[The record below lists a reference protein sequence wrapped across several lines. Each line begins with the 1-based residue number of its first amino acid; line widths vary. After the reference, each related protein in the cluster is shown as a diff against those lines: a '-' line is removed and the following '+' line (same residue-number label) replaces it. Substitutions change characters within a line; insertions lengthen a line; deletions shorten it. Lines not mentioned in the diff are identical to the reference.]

1 MINRLWRRENEN
13 SKGKNGVS
21 LSLFSEKF
29 GKENVYLLLFN
40 VGSRSEW
47 EMNSKFM
54 QLSSIASVRVVNYCS
69 TNLFNQLQY
78 VNEQKIMCHSNILII
93 TNL

>member
-1 MINRLWRRENEN
+1 MRIPR
-13 SKGKNGVS
+13 GKMVFPWVC
-21 LSLFSEKF
+21 LVKKF

-40 VGSRSEW
+40 VGSRTEW
-47 EMNSKFM
+47 GMNSKFM
-54 QLSSIASVRVVNYCS
+54 QLSSIASVRVMNYCS

-93 TNL
+93 TNLW